1 MSDADFTAKPKPSK
15 PYPDF
20 PLTPH
25 PTGRWCKKIC
35 GKLHYFG
42 RIADGWKP
50 ALELYLAE
58 KDRLYAG
65 LSDNRDPA
73 SGDGTG
79 VTMHEVCR
87 RFLRFKRDRR
97 NAGELSSHLFDEYG
111 AVCRRLLE
119 SVGNNRLVAGL
130 GPEDFAKIR
139 RSMTE
144 ERGWGVYR
152 VLNEITRVKSIFKF
166 AAEEGIIARAPVYG
180 QAFKPPTKKDIRV
193 HRAAGGSRAFTA
205 EEIRGVLEIAEQPM
219 RAMIL
224 LGLNAALS
232 NSDIAN
238 LPAGAVDLERGW
250 LDFAR
255 VKTGIARRVPLWEE
269 TVAAVRDW
277 CAIRPSPKVE
287 EDAGLLFVTKYGRDW
302 RRKKNDSPVTK
313 EFAKLL
319 ARKKITGRSFYGLRR
334 TFQNVGEERTKD
346 FLTVRAIM
354 GHATNDVSEFY
365 RERISDERLRAVAEA
380 VRGGMFAGA

>member
-1 MSDADFTAKPKPSK
+1 MSERDFTAKPKPSK

-50 ALELYLAE
+50 ALEAYLE
-58 KDRLYAG
+58 RKDRLYAG
-65 LSDNRDPA
+65 LSDNRDP
-73 SGDGTG
+73 GDGAG

-87 RFLRFKRDRR
+87 RFLRFKQDRR

-119 SVGNNRLVAGL
+119 SVGSNRIVAGL
-130 GPEDFAKIR
+130 GPDDFAKLR
-139 RSMTE
+139 RSMTD

-152 VLNEITRVKSIFKF
+152 VLNEITRVKSVFKF
-166 AAEEGIIARAPVYG
+166 ASEEGIIARPPIYG
-180 QAFKPPTKKDIRV
+180 QAFRPPTKKDIRV
-193 HRAAGGSRAFTA
+193 HRAAAGSRAFTA
-205 EEIRGVLEIAEQPM
+205 EELRGVLEIAEQPM

-238 LPAGAVDLERGW
+238 LPSGAVDLERGW

-269 TVAAVRDW
+269 TVAAVRAW
-277 CAIRPSPKVE
+277 CAIRPAPVS
-287 EDAGLLFVTKYGRDW
+287 EDDAKAGIVFVTRCGRDW

-319 ARKKITGRSFYGLRR
+319 ARRKITGRSFYGLRR

-346 FLTVRAIM
+346 FLAVRAIM
-354 GHATNDVSEFY
+354 GHATADISEFY
-365 RERISDERLRAVAEA
+365 REEVSRERLAAVTEA
-380 VRGGMFAGA
+380 VRAWALT